1 MADVI
6 EEKIEDVVVED
17 VKPTEPTK
25 EEVALEEFKKAKA
38 EAEEAKKLAN
48 ELKALLEAKEKNE
61 KSVQELLAEEKAK
74 NESLVKL
81 SEENAEWAK
90 KVKETN
96 DLMAQKKIEEEKAK
110 LLEQLKE
117 SNKKLAEK
125 DKEIESFKKAVEFK
139 EYKEKLAKE
148 KANNPLLYKA
158 ILEAEDQATLDFSLK
173 MWDNQE
179 TLDIAKMTTAVGK
192 NAFEDTIVVKGA
204 DVNDLDSALDDII
217 SKKYG
222 KK

>member
-1 MADVI
+1 MEDVI
-6 EEKIEDVVVED
+6 EKVEEVVVE
-17 VKPTEPTK
+17 PTPEPTK
-25 EEVALEEFKKAKA
+25 DEIALDEVKKAKA
-38 EAEEAKKLAN
+38 EAQEAKKLADD
-48 ELKALLEAKEKNE
+48 LKALLEAKEKNE

-74 NESLVKL
+74 NESLIKL

-110 LLEQLKE
+110 ILEQLKE
-117 SNKKLAEK
+117 TNKKLAEK
-125 DKEIESFKKAVEFK
+125 DKEIETVKKAVEFK
-139 EYKEKLAKE
+139 DYKEKLAKE
-148 KANNPLLYKA
+148 KSGNPLLYKA
-158 ILEAEDQATLDFSLK
+158 ILEAESQSIIDFALK

-179 TLDIAKMTTAVGK
+179 TLDIAKMTSAIGK
-192 NAFEDTIVVKGA
+192 NAFEDTIVVKG
-204 DVNDLDSALDDII
+204 DTTNDLDSALDDII